1 MSSLAEKRE
10 QYKTVANEQVSKGRD
25 EYKNILAAEMD
36 NRNKYRDMISQRK
49 EKEKAV
55 LELLTQEKIDLAA
68 LETAI
73 KQA

>member
-1 MSSLAEKRE
+1 ML
-10 QYKTVANEQVSKGRD
+10 TG
-25 EYKNILAAEMD
+25 EME

-73 KQA
+73 KQAQENLVKEDVI

>member
-1 MSSLAEKRE
+1 MVCEQVNKGRE
-10 QYKTVANEQVSKGRD
+10 MYKTQ
-25 EYKNILAAEMD
+25 LQAEME
-36 NRNKYRDMISQRK
+36 NRNKYREMISQRK

-73 KQA
+73 A

>member
-1 MSSLAEKRE
+1 MVSEQVNKGRE
-10 QYKTVANEQVSKGRD
+10 MYKTQ
-25 EYKNILAAEMD
+25 LQAEME
-36 NRNKYRDMISQRK
+36 NRNKYREMISQRK

-73 KQA
+73 A

>member
-1 MSSLAEKRE
+1 M
-10 QYKTVANEQVSKGRD
+10 YKTQ
-25 EYKNILAAEMD
+25 LQAEME
-36 NRNKYRDMISQRK
+36 NRNKYRDMIAQRK

-73 KQA
+73 S

>member
-1 MSSLAEKRE
+1 MVSEQVGKGRE
-10 QYKTVANEQVSKGRD
+10 QYKNVLSG
-25 EYKNILAAEMD
+25 EME

-55 LELLTQEKIDLAA
+55 LELHTQEKIDLAA

>member
-1 MSSLAEKRE
+1 M
-10 QYKTVANEQVSKGRD
+10 VCEQVNKGRD
-25 EYKNILAAEMD
+25 MYKTQLQAEME
-36 NRNKYRDMISQRK
+36 NRNKYRDMIAQRK

-73 KQA
+73 S